1 MEANERKC
9 PNCGCELTPGQ
20 LFCAKC
26 GSKVEL
32 QNKTVPYSGNK
43 KNIPVVAIIIAAAV
57 VIAIAGI
64 VTAIGISNNSSGKAE
79 ATETTETTP
88 EPTPTP
94 SPKPTSSP
102 TPTPSPTPD
111 PTKKLYYVG
120 DAVDVYTQGI
130 EMLST
135 RKLTDGKKRCV
146 VAVFAIVNT
155 SSDSFF
161 VSSLDFHCYA
171 DGVACN
177 SHYLWGWDTGSLTEL
192 SATISPGNGAI
203 GYVCFEVPDNAK
215 EIIIEYEY
223 DWIHGKRLKFV
234 FEGDKIAEDWED

>member
-26 GSKVEL
+26 GSKVEI
-32 QNKTVPYSGNK
+32 QADTVPAGANK
-43 KNIPVVAIIIAAAV
+43 KKIPVVAIIIAAAV
-57 VIAIAGI
+57 VIAIGGI
-64 VTAIGISNNSSGKAE
+64 VTAIAISNKSSTNIE
-79 ATETTETTP
+79 ETETTETTP

-94 SPKPTSSP
+94 SPTPTSTP

-120 DAVDVYTQGI
+120 DIVDVNTQQV

-135 RKLTDGKKRCV
+135 RELTDDGDRCI
-146 VAVFAIVNT
+146 VAVFAVFNS
-155 SSDSFF
+155 SSDSFY
-161 VSSLDFHCYA
+161 VSYFDFDCYA

-177 SHYLWGWDTGSLTEL
+177 THYLWGWDTGSLEKL
-192 SATISPGNGAI
+192 AATVSPGNGAI
-203 GYVCFEVPDNAK
+203 GYVCFEVPDDA
-215 EIIIEYEY
+215 EDIQIEYEY
-223 DWIHGKRLKFV
+223 DWLNGKRLKFV
-234 FEGDKIAEDWED
+234 FEGDKVADNLED